1 ESYAADDMQTSSLA
15 FLWGAGN
22 QGRKIPKCHLGG
34 LQSGDH
40 GANWQVCALEHWCRH
55 QRMHSHC
62 GNAKD
67 HGARSTSALLGDQAR
82 WCHRRAD
89 QLVEA
94 ESSAQKVATIETTNL
109 PACATPTLVP
119 GMLEQRV
126 MQKNSW
132 KETLLVD
139 SFISADYA

>member
-1 ESYAADDMQTSSLA
+1 
-15 FLWGAGN
+15 
-22 QGRKIPKCHLGG
+22 
-34 LQSGDH
+34 
-40 GANWQVCALEHWCRH
+40 
-55 QRMHSHC
+55 MHSHC

-82 WCHRRAD
+82 WCHRRDD

-109 PACATPTLVP
+109 HACATPTLVA

-139 SFISADYA
+139 SFMSADYASYLYNSLTPLAQ